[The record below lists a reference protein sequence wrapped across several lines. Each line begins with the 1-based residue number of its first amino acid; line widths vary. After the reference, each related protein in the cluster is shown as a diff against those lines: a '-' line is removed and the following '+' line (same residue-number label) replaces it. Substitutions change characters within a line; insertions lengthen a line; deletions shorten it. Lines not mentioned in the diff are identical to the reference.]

1 MSFKDMARICL
12 FFQSNQ
18 EIGFFSKIFSNSER
32 NIILISFIDFIAKMD
47 IIDFFA
53 SNHIQIDS
61 DMLIKESLTKT
72 IPDIVCCQNSDLLK

>member
-1 MSFKDMARICL
+1 MSFKDMARIGL
-12 FFQSNQ
+12 FFQSNKD
-18 EIGFFSKIFSNSER
+18 IGFFSKIFSNSEQ

-72 IPDIVCCQNSDLLK
+72 IPEIVCGQNSYLLK